1 MNPLEII
8 GSILLILTS
17 ILIILVI
24 ELQSSKSSGMGS
36 LFGQEAASIQGR
48 NRAKTMDAMLAKVT
62 KILAVVFFVVTIVV
76 YAFAIFMK

>member
-1 MNPLEII
+1 MNALEII

-24 ELQSSKSSGMGS
+24 ELQSSKSSGMGA
-36 LFGQEAASIQGR
+36 LFGQEVASIQGR

-62 KILAVVFFVVTIVV
+62 KILAVIFFVVTIVV
-76 YAFAIFMK
+76 YAFAIFLK